1 LENASLKNLSNQ
13 QYNIELAEKCRKAL
27 EVSFGEI
34 SMPNCYSKRKVV
46 SKVKT
51 VGKRKA
57 ISKRKIVIKRR
68 TIKNARKQNLPIF
81 F

>member
-34 SMPNCYSKRKVV
+34 SMLKLLVRERQL
-46 SKVKT
+46 VKE
-51 VGKRKA
+51 K
-57 ISKRKIVIKRR
+57 
-68 TIKNARKQNLPIF
+68 
-81 F
+81 